1 MARNLYEK
9 LMTRY
14 EASPDDPMAKF
25 SKAHPKNGVK
35 DAKSTIARVK
45 EALQRG
51 MIFGNFLDTASGTPR
66 MGCQNLLLINKLIS
80 EIYSSRG

>member
-51 MIFGNFLDTASGTPR
+51 MIFGNFLDTASEWAAR
-66 MGCQNLLLINKLIS
+66 ICYLLIN
-80 EIYSSRG
+80 